1 MAQFTLPTLAPSS
14 AYPKSVVAG
23 LNPMV
28 QQRASSGSNR
38 GVPPNN
44 SVSNQ
49 AATGAP
55 SDSSSSNQAY
65 AMMASRTVWGNPALW
80 SLALLVVGVILLA
93 HEAHVGR

>member
-1 MAQFTLPTLAPSS
+1 MQYTLPTLAPSS
-14 AYPKSVVAG
+14 AYPKTVVAG

-28 QQRASSGSNR
+28 QQQASSGSNR

-49 AATGAP
+49 TATGAP
-55 SDSSSSNQAY
+55 SDSSSSNQAF
-65 AMMASRTVWGNPALW
+65 AMMSTRTVFGNPALW
-80 SLALLVVGVILLA
+80 SLILLVLGVVLLA

>member
-1 MAQFTLPTLAPSS
+1 MQYTLPTLAPSS
-14 AYPKSVVAG
+14 AYPKTVVAG

-65 AMMASRTVWGNPALW
+65 AMQATKTVWGNPALW
-80 SLALLVVGVILLA
+80 SLALIVLGVIMLG